1 MNATTAIVQN
11 AVKRKLNDVKNSLA
25 ENDIDP
31 IILSEVIDNPAME
44 NNEDLFSNFSNQRK
58 QNKYFVEKFGKNLHV
73 FNYSNIE
80 QFS

>member
-25 ENDIDP
+25 ENEIDP

-44 NNEDLFSNFSNQRK
+44 NNDDLFSNFSNQRK

-73 FNYSNIE
+73 
-80 QFS
+80 